1 MLEFKNSINFK
12 LIFYLKELMM
22 KPFLFFGGLFCF
34 AMFSCDSYQPDKMP
48 LLEDYGDASLKAIN
62 IATQKYPRTSTNYYR
77 KGLILWDMGKRK
89 EALESISKAVEMN
102 DSRGEYHLFLAQ
114 TYVENDSMKAAFEAA
129 QKAESLG
136 LDTLALNEL
145 QADLYLLHRKPEPAL
160 DHINAALQKD
170 PNIPENHLRKGNI
183 LLALSKPEEAEQ
195 SLLQCLSL
203 DPESDGASKALAD
216 IYLARGD
223 YDNALVYIDKNLA
236 KSPGDVDY
244 LYKKGVAKAETGQ
257 LNPSV
262 DLFRSV
268 IVKDDSYQPAYSRLG
283 DVYYRKRKF
292 DSARYFS
299 NYALRLDDQDTE
311 ALLTMGR
318 INDRQ
323 KAYWVALN
331 YYDKIQAIDST
342 HSPGMEERKKLKGKI
357 AWLNYL
363 EKNKSSGEE

>member
-1 MLEFKNSINFK
+1 M
-12 LIFYLKELMM
+12 IFYSNELTM
-22 KPFLFFGGLFCF
+22 KPFVFFSTLI
-34 AMFSCDSYQPDKMP
+34 AVFSCDSYQPDKMA
-48 LLEDYGDASLKAIN
+48 LLEDYGNNDLKAIN
-62 IATQKYPRTSTNYYR
+62 IATQKYPRTSTNYYK

-89 EALESISKAVEMN
+89 EALQSISKAVEMN

-114 TYVENDSMKAAFEAA
+114 TYVENDSMQAAFKAA

-145 QADLYLLHRKPEPAL
+145 LSDLYLKQRQPQAAL
-160 DHINAALQKD
+160 EHINSALEKD
-170 PNIPENHLRKGNI
+170 PSIANNHLRKGNI
-183 LLALSKPEEAEQ
+183 LIAMSKPEEAEQ
-195 SLLQCLSL
+195 SLLKCLSL
-203 DPESDGASKALAD
+203 DPESSGASKALAD

-223 YDNALVYIDKNLA
+223 YDNALVYIDQNLA
-236 KSPGDVDY
+236 RSPGDIDF

-257 LNPSV
+257 LDPSV
-262 DLFRSV
+262 GLFRTV
-268 IVKDDSYQPAYSRLG
+268 ISKDDSYQPAYSMLG
-283 DVYYRKRKF
+283 DVYYRKRRY
-292 DSARYFS
+292 DSARYYS
-299 NYALRLDDQDTE
+299 NGALRLDEQDTE

-331 YYDKIQAIDST
+331 YYDRIMAIDST

-363 EKNKSSGEE
+363 EKNKASGGGGE